1 MLKKKRER
9 KERGRKGERE
19 RLAIQEKEDNRLNK
33 VLVEMDGMSS
43 RAPRIGYLQKR
54 TEAHLP
60 LRQNSVRQTDVKV
73 QAYLKAKGC

>member
-1 MLKKKRER
+1 
-9 KERGRKGERE
+9 
-19 RLAIQEKEDNRLNK
+19 
-33 VLVEMDGMSS
+33 MDGMSS